1 MVTVFVGMIA
11 YVIYFMQFKAETVIA
26 NSRNV
31 RQDSFAK
38 TVERGDIITSDGV
51 VIATSETDEAGNTN
65 RSYPYSNMFSHL
77 VGYDEY
83 GKAGLELAGN
93 FYMLRSHINI
103 FERVYREL
111 KEEKNRGDNVITT
124 VNYDLQAAAYNALGS
139 CKGAVI
145 AIEPSTG
152 KILCMVSK
160 PDYDPNDIE
169 NVWSYLQTEEGS
181 ESTILL
187 NRATQGL
194 YPPGSTFKI
203 LTTLA
208 FIRQQPV
215 AYKTFDFTC
224 NSQLTVDDVTI
235 NCYNG
240 NAHGEENLE
249 GAFTHS
255 CNTAFAQIGLDL
267 DNADFRSMCEEF
279 LFNKSL
285 PTTMQHSTSQF
296 ALTADSSYG
305 EQMTTAIGQG
315 DTLVSPLHMVFVA
328 GAIANQGVAME
339 PYVVDH
345 VENDGG
351 VHVKNYK
358 GKEYGELLSASD
370 AALLQDYMRGVVEN
384 GTGKKIERSEL
395 YCLWENGFSRV

>member
-1 MVTVFVGMIA
+1 MKEKKKKQDRSSANRSQPLTPEEELIAKEKQRIKKNKIKNRPIVVITYLMVTVFVGMIA

-181 ESTILL
+181 ESTCLL
-187 NRATQGL
+187 YT
-194 YPPGSTFKI
+194 
-203 LTTLA
+203 
-208 FIRQQPV
+208 
-215 AYKTFDFTC
+215 
-224 NSQLTVDDVTI
+224 
-235 NCYNG
+235 
-240 NAHGEENLE
+240 
-249 GAFTHS
+249 
-255 CNTAFAQIGLDL
+255 
-267 DNADFRSMCEEF
+267 
-279 LFNKSL
+279 
-285 PTTMQHSTSQF
+285 
-296 ALTADSSYG
+296 
-305 EQMTTAIGQG
+305 
-315 DTLVSPLHMVFVA
+315 
-328 GAIANQGVAME
+328 
-339 PYVVDH
+339 
-345 VENDGG
+345 
-351 VHVKNYK
+351 
-358 GKEYGELLSASD
+358 SD
-370 AALLQDYMRGVVEN
+370 AAD
-384 GTGKKIERSEL
+384 EL
-395 YCLWENGFSRV
+395 